1 MDKQRRLARQR
12 QRRRGHVRRIIRGT
26 SERPRLTVF
35 RSNKHI
41 AAQIIDDDRG
51 VTLVAASTQQKSIVE
66 GLKGTGN
73 KAAAH
78 KIGQVIASLAKE
90 AGVTKVAFDRGHF
103 KYHGRVAA
111 LATGAREGGLSF

>member
-78 KIGQVIASLAKE
+78 KIGQVIATLAKE